1 MFRSPKSV
9 KKMYRGFRRNL
20 AVVRKVGEEE
30 GQDIA
35 AMACIVS
42 LLLGAMQAT
51 VLQQA
56 REVYQAGNRF

>member
-1 MFRSPKSV
+1 
-9 KKMYRGFRRNL
+9 MYRGFRRNL